1 MPDMKCMEHFILNDV
16 PHLPPGKGGRRAGRR
31 GADLKKCFDCV
42 YLSDMYWFLVK
53 NDANMKAVKMFQL
66 LTGTNQLRI
75 HSSDLG

>member
-1 MPDMKCMEHFILNDV
+1 MMSLIYPLWKRRKE
-16 PHLPPGKGGRRAGRR
+16 GREERSRVLTLC
-31 GADLKKCFDCV
+31 DLKKCFDCV
-42 YLSDMYWFLVK
+42 YLSEMYWFLVK